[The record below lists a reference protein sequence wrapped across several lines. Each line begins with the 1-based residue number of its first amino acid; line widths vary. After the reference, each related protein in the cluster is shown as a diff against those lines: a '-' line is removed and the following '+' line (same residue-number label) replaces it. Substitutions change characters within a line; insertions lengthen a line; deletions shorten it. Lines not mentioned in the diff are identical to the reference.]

1 MSPYTENKENH
12 PVSRSF
18 ICNILYFSPAIIS
31 IFIIIIL
38 EMKHHKL
45 YDFLPSGNG
54 YKIRLLLTQMGMPFE
69 RIDVNIL
76 KGETRTPEFLSK
88 NPNGKIPVLEVNTGQ
103 YLAES
108 NAILVYLSE
117 GTEFLPYDRFLRA
130 KVLQWLFFEQYS
142 HEPFIATSRFWI
154 SILGKAEEYRTAI
167 EQKREPGYA
176 ALKVMEHHLM
186 THEFFVS
193 ERYTIADIALFAY
206 THVADEGGFDLTK
219 FPAIQAW
226 IERVK
231 SQPRYIKITQDKN
244 FAE

>member
-1 MSPYTENKENH
+1 MEIMH
-12 PVSRSF
+12 
-18 ICNILYFSPAIIS
+18 
-31 IFIIIIL
+31 
-38 EMKHHKL
+38 L

-54 YKIRLLLTQMGMPFE
+54 YKIRLLLTQLGIPFE
-69 RIDVNIL
+69 RIELNIL

-88 NPNGKIPVLEVNTGQ
+88 NPNGKIPVLEIEPGK

-130 KVLQWLFFEQYS
+130 QVLQWLCFEQYS
-142 HEPFIATSRFWI
+142 HEPFIAKSRFLI
-154 SILGKAEEYRTAI
+154 SILGKTEEYSEAI
-167 EQKREPGYA
+167 KQKHEPGYA
-176 ALKVMEHHLM
+176 ALNLMEKHL
-186 THEFFVS
+186 TSHTFFVG

-206 THVADEGGFDLTK
+206 THVADEGGFDLTQ

-231 SQPRYIKITQDKN
+231 AQPSYISITK
-244 FAE
+244 AL

>member
-1 MSPYTENKENH
+1 
-12 PVSRSF
+12 
-18 ICNILYFSPAIIS
+18 
-31 IFIIIIL
+31 
-38 EMKHHKL
+38 MKPLQL
-45 YDFLPSGNG
+45 YDFLPSGNS

-69 RIDVNIL
+69 RIDINIL
-76 KGETRTPEFLSK
+76 KGETHTPEFLSK
-88 NPNGKIPVLEVNTGQ
+88 NPNAKIPVLEVTTGK

-130 KVLQWLFFEQYS
+130 QVLQWLFFEQYS
-142 HEPFIATSRFWI
+142 HEPFIATSRLWI
-154 SILGKAEEYRTAI
+154 SILGKAEEYSTAI

-176 ALKVMEHHLM
+176 ALKVMENHLM
-186 THEFFVS
+186 MHNFFVS

-219 FPAIQAW
+219 FPAIKAW

-231 SQPRYIKITQDKN
+231 SQPRYIKITQDKH